1 MPQRACPCQLLV
13 LLLILVLAFLVSPP
27 WAHSYYNY
35 MTSTQQNVMV
45 LQQTI
50 PNTAN
55 SKLPPGPGGCEA
67 VRGSNIVYT

>member
-1 MPQRACPCQLLV
+1 MPQSQLLV

-35 MTSTQQNVMV
+35 MTSTQQNVTV